1 MPRAAQPHQGRAQ
14 TSPEPSHSGH
24 SGRERQR
31 EKGLGLPPSP
41 PVAKA
46 TALLE
51 MDAGEAR
58 ADRACGWSTSGEPG
72 RGLRRGGGGLLDG
85 ESLSHL
91 HPSSVAM
98 ETVRA
103 PSPVP
108 AAATAAA

>member
-1 MPRAAQPHQGRAQ
+1 MPRAAQPHQGRTQ

-46 TALLE
+46 TALL
-51 MDAGEAR
+51 DAGEAR

>member
-1 MPRAAQPHQGRAQ
+1 MAQPRWGRTQ

-24 SGRERQR
+24 TGCERQR

-46 TALLE
+46 TVLLE
-51 MDAGEAR
+51 MDAGEGR
-58 ADRACGWSTSGEPG
+58 ADCACGWSTSREPG
-72 RGLRRGGGGLLDG
+72 RGLQRGGGGLLDG

-108 AAATAAA
+108 AAAAAAA